1 MKRLLF
7 VFLFVL
13 PRILYAQNCGVERQ
27 EVKTLADAQAKQALA
42 SPVKSMTVSE
52 LAAMPVQSKG
62 VLMARNDSRFPEE
75 LQRIRVSALVL
86 GFKHEADS
94 DYHIVLA
101 DPTNPKITMIAEIPS
116 AECVPPTYRN
126 QFAILQARF
135 ATQFGKPTAKFKK
148 LVKPILVDVE
158 GILFRDFI
166 HGQTGV
172 AKSGTEI
179 HPILDITKNSAS
191 HK

>member
-101 DPTNPKITMIAEIPS
+101 DPTNPKITMIAEIGR
-116 AECVPPTYRN
+116 AHV
-126 QFAILQARF
+126 
-135 ATQFGKPTAKFKK
+135 
-148 LVKPILVDVE
+148 
-158 GILFRDFI
+158 
-166 HGQTGV
+166 
-172 AKSGTEI
+172 
-179 HPILDITKNSAS
+179 
-191 HK
+191 